1 MVRRAEYLDHLAATP
16 LFSTCSERELELI
29 ARRATSLR
37 VEPGHRLA
45 EEGAMGYEF
54 FVILEGEAAV
64 ERGGVVINT
73 LLEGDFFGELALLD
87 RAPRNATVR
96 ALTDMRLMVLGR
108 GDFEAVLLEAPPMAL
123 KLLAGMAR
131 RLRLSDLSAPAA
143 T

>member
-1 MVRRAEYLDHLAATP
+1 
-16 LFSTCSERELELI
+16 
-29 ARRATSLR
+29 
-37 VEPGHRLA
+37 
-45 EEGAMGYEF
+45 MGYEF